1 MESVNLSVPRM
12 IPKCRRRYY
21 SYSSTGSP
29 GNSID
34 VVGSCPVDSRL
45 LEMDS
50 ETITGNAYLCFYDDA
65 SGFEGHLT
73 TGNNSHYS
81 LVGRCVN
88 LDDKIKTEVNEDI
101 PFVFNYEVTLVDL
114 DDEESYSFNR
124 VSMVDTKESRSLLSP
139 HLTFKANQIYKG
151 HKADML
157 IQKYL
162 TPRLVG
168 QNSQVLAGS
177 FTADLGRSDSQ
188 PNSWKNSPLWYM

>member
-1 MESVNLSVPRM
+1 M

-21 SYSSTGSP
+21 SFSPACSP
-29 GNSID
+29 GSSALG
-34 VVGSCPVDSRL
+34 VGSCPVDSRL
-45 LEMDS
+45 LDTDS
-50 ETITGNAYLCFYDDA
+50 ETVTGNAFLCFYDDE

-81 LVGRCVN
+81 IVGRCVN
-88 LDDKIKTEVNEDI
+88 LVDKNKPEVDENCG

-114 DDEESYSFNR
+114 DDEESYCYNR
-124 VSMVDTKESRSLLSP
+124 VSMVETKESRSLLSP
-139 HLTFKANQIYKG
+139 HLNFKASHVYKG

-168 QNSQVLAGS
+168 QNSHVLAGS
-177 FTADLGRSDSQ
+177 FTVDLGRSNSQ